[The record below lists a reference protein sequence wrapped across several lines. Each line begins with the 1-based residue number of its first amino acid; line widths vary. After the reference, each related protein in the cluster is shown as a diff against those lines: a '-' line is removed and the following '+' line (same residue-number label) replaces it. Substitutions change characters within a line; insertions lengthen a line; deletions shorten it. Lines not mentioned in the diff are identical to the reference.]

1 MTQLSRLL
9 RLSVVQELAFSVA
22 LLYSKTGNIKAQA
35 ATHIKRKVPAFIKLY
50 TEKGEQ
56 IALFSNLILLILKR
70 NASEIIE
77 NLKEFMCLI
86 VSKLLRHKSVVQN
99 GYPPPPYTTGNCS
112 TKIHNVISYTST
124 RDYITHFKRFIKI
137 SP

>member
-50 TEKGEQ
+50 TEKGKQ
-56 IALFSNLILLILKR
+56 LALFSNLILLILKR

-99 GYPPPPYTTGNCS
+99 GYPPPIRQVTVALKSIMLFLIPVLGIILPILKDLS
-112 TKIHNVISYTST
+112 K
-124 RDYITHFKRFIKI
+124 
-137 SP
+137 